1 MTLPCP
7 VPAGP
12 RTPPPRPP
20 PVHVRRISADI
31 PALAQSIHG
40 HPLVYLDNAATTQKP
55 RAVLDRI
62 RRFYESENANVHRGV
77 HALSDRATTAYEGA
91 RERARR
97 FLNAPVACEIVFVRG
112 ATEAINLVAASFGG
126 SCVGPGDEVVISTL
140 EHHSNI
146 VPWQMLCEAKG
157 ARLRVIPVTD
167 EGDLRLDEYEKM
179 LSPRTRIVAVT
190 HVSNAL
196 GTVNP
201 VKEMIATAHAREIPV
216 LLDGAQ
222 AAPHMAVDVQAL
234 GCDFYAFSGHKVYGP
249 TGIGVL
255 YGRAGLLEKMPPW
268 QGGGDMISS
277 VTFEKTTYNRL
288 PYKFEA
294 GTPHIE
300 GAAGLAAA
308 LDYLESVGRPGIE
321 AHERAILAHAV
332 ERLSAVE
339 GLRILGR
346 PKVRA
351 GAVSFVLDGVHP
363 HDVGTILDREGIA
376 IRAGHHCAQPVMDRF
391 GVPASVRAS
400 FAFYNTLDEVDA
412 LAAGL
417 KKARAM
423 FV

>member
-12 RTPPPRPP
+12 VPAPAVPPPFD
-20 PVHVRRISADI
+20 VRRIRADF

-294 GTPHIE
+294 GT
-300 GAAGLAAA
+300 
-308 LDYLESVGRPGIE
+308 
-321 AHERAILAHAV
+321 
-332 ERLSAVE
+332 
-339 GLRILGR
+339 
-346 PKVRA
+346 
-351 GAVSFVLDGVHP
+351 
-363 HDVGTILDREGIA
+363 
-376 IRAGHHCAQPVMDRF
+376 
-391 GVPASVRAS
+391 
-400 FAFYNTLDEVDA
+400 
-412 LAAGL
+412 
-417 KKARAM
+417 
-423 FV
+423 